1 MKKALFQK
9 FYKLV
14 SFIEEVE
21 NNRILKGKNEFLKF
35 IRMYKP
41 PYIGKKRFIR

>member
-9 FYKLV
+9 FYKLG
-14 SFIEEVE
+14 IEEVE